1 MMTSAQVV
9 ERSVTTNDNSPS
21 QNYTYPNNQTT
32 LSDVFVL
39 VFHYF
44 LIFLNNLLAPF
55 ISILMVFIR
64 DLTWIESIRHQF
76 WERSIYLSH

>member
-9 ERSVTTNDNSPS
+9 ETSVTPNDNSPS

-44 LIFLNNLLAPF
+44 LIF
-55 ISILMVFIR
+55 
-64 DLTWIESIRHQF
+64 
-76 WERSIYLSH
+76 